1 MRDIKRLRGKLK
13 NLNEFTQAKDNL
25 AQSHAIEV
33 QLNDLLKKK
42 ETYWAQRSRP
52 SCYQKGTNTQNFSIQ
67 TANERRKVNNIQKLV
82 DDEGETF
89 VEEIYDVLTNYI
101 SNLFTSLNRIDMDD
115 ITNLVCDKVKEE
127 DRLALGGGFQS
138 L

>member
-1 MRDIKRLRGKLK
+1 M
-13 NLNEFTQAKDNL
+13 
-25 AQSHAIEV
+25 
-33 QLNDLLKKK
+33 
-42 ETYWAQRSRP
+42 
-52 SCYQKGTNTQNFSIQ
+52 
-67 TANERRKVNNIQKLV
+67 

-89 VEEIYDVLTNYI
+89 VEEDQIYDVLTNYI
-101 SNLFTSLNRIDMDD
+101 SNLFTSLNPIDMDD